1 MKTYTFLKK
10 KKKKHSVKCSV
21 PLLYL
26 KLRDI
31 MYNIYLFSNLQNFA
45 EVVSKYVHRYT
56 DINKIL
62 SETIPLLV
70 CPYFTI

>member
-1 MKTYTFLKK
+1 
-10 KKKKHSVKCSV
+10 
-21 PLLYL
+21 
-26 KLRDI
+26 

-70 CPYFTI
+70 CPYFAI

>member
-1 MKTYTFLKK
+1 
-10 KKKKHSVKCSV
+10 
-21 PLLYL
+21 
-26 KLRDI
+26 